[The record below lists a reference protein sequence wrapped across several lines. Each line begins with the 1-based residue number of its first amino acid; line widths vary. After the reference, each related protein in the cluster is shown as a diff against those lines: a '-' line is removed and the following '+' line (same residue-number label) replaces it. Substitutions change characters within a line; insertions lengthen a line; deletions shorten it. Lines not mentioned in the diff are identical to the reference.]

1 MESPGLPSL
10 LFYISSRNEVGLKS
24 RRGVCDSEDLMFL
37 FFFLIRVIFYY
48 YISGDLE

>member
-37 FFFLIRVIFYY
+37 LFF
-48 YISGDLE
+48 